1 MIKIKKNDLKP
12 KNKPKKVKYIF
23 CRHNLFV
30 WLFLIIKNWLLKPS
44 MLHALGSHI
53 ITAYPGGGK
62 SLLMNKIIND
72 VDKDK
77 YFFLSNMSE
86 FKNDNI
92 YTFDIEDIF
101 KDNEQIK
108 SFPTMDDKGRKL
120 YGVIFDEINL
130 TFNKRL
136 NRKSSYNDIFIGL
149 IEFLVSHRH
158 QDVPRV
164 YFIGQKLEL
173 QDTQLQSLFKIQHDI
188 IKCRKFP
195 KYKPYNLSGNLIYYP
210 TKLKVIHKIKSDLDE
225 FIEVRKQKIKIK
237 EQDYK
242 SYDTKYLG
250 KIYKSK
256 EKVNVK

>member
-1 MIKIKKNDLKP
+1 MEKNDLKP
-12 KNKPKKVKYIF
+12 KNKPKKTKYIF

-30 WLFLIIKNWLLKPS
+30 WLFLIIKNWLCKPS
-44 MLHALGSHI
+44 ILHNLGSHI

-62 SLLMNKIIND
+62 TLLMNKIIND
-72 VDKDK
+72 VDETK
-77 YFFLSNMSE
+77 YFFLSNMKE
-86 FKNDNI
+86 FSKDNV
-92 YTFDIEDIF
+92 YSFNLEDIF
-101 KDNEQIK
+101 KDNEQVA
-108 SFPTMDDKGRKL
+108 SFPIIDDKGRKL

-210 TKLKVIHKIKSDLDE
+210 IRLKVIHKIKSDTDE
-225 FIEVRKQKIKIK
+225 FLPYKKQKIKIK

-242 SYDTKYLG
+242 TYNTKYLG
-250 KIYKSK
+250 TIYKNK
-256 EKVNVK
+256 DKINVN